1 MTPNSVSPVI
11 KQDLVIEIE
20 KNFPHEF
27 TEPTDFT
34 ATLVDIKNKKKDP
47 NVSYDLT
54 VLSVDDQNK
63 SITVRF
69 PGAPPDTYYIRV
81 THVIEDRIDH
91 KPLKL
96 TVETKVTH
104 ITTTKSSIGTN
115 RQGSLL
121 GGQFVT
127 IDGSN
132 FSPSAQQNIVKVD
145 NIDCVVKEAS
155 KEQLVC

>member
-1 MTPNSVSPVI
+1 M
-11 KQDLVIEIE
+11 
-20 KNFPHEF
+20 
-27 TEPTDFT
+27 
-34 ATLVDIKNKKKDP
+34 
-47 NVSYDLT
+47 
-54 VLSVDDQNK
+54 
-63 SITVRF
+63 RF

-81 THVIEDRIDH
+81 THVIEGRVAH

-96 TVETKVTH
+96 TVETKVTQ

-132 FSPSAQQNIVKVD
+132 FSPSTQQNIVKLENVD
-145 NIDCVVKEAS
+145 CIVKEAS